1 MFLFRRSP
9 AARTRINAL
18 RQLYRKFLAENTSDA
33 RGLRLMRDWLSPDQ
47 RAQFDDSGFFEVVG
61 CDSGNRY
68 RIYGGRALNVY
79 EMDDVGR
86 LKVGWCFLPLG
97 QLVAGDVMLAQ
108 KIALETDE
116 HSALKV
122 AHRFA
127 PRGAFGPPTGQPS
140 RFLTQHGTL
149 VSGFVGC

>member
-1 MFLFRRSP
+1 VIASHRSITGNGP
-9 AARTRINAL
+9 NIEDDGPPVLDLRCDLLDGTHPRLCAL
-18 RQLYRKFLAENTSDA
+18 DVAYLVL
-33 RGLRLMRDWLSPDQ
+33 
-47 RAQFDDSGFFEVVG
+47 
-61 CDSGNRY
+61 
-68 RIYGGRALNVY
+68 IGGRALNVY
-79 EMDDVGR
+79 EIDDVGR